1 MHITIPQP
9 CSEKWINMQALDGG
23 RFCTACSKV
32 VVDFTQMSQGEITEY
47 FEKRKKWNV
56 CGRFLHSQLD
66 PISTEDTN
74 DSIEYVLGA
83 NWNYLKKIAVVVL
96 LYFVIP
102 FGAFCQTKKE
112 QAANCNDNDMI
123 VVAGGVKVKP
133 HQTSTFQSKIA
144 LSQKIPSI
152 AVPPTI
158 TPKPPKAEKAVTK
171 PQRSKNK
178 AD

>member
-1 MHITIPQP
+1 MHLTIPTPCQKNWDTMQP
-9 CSEKWINMQALDGG
+9 QDDG
-23 RFCTACSKV
+23 RFCAACSKV

-66 PISTEDTN
+66 SISTEDTN

-112 QAANCNDNDMI
+112 QAANCNYNDII

-152 AVPPTI
+152 AVPPAI